1 MTMLRHIEG
10 LMFADCLKQERVKLL
25 PHPPNTDTMQPDL
38 APCDFFLFPKIK
50 KALAGKKYNRLEIY
64 LGLFRQLLIV
74 WSQEEY
80 HKSFES
86 WRKRLQTCI
95 DVEGD
100 YFEGL
105 T

>member
-1 MTMLRHIEG
+1 
-10 LMFADCLKQERVKLL
+10 
-25 PHPPNTDTMQPDL
+25 MQPDL
-38 APCDFFLFPKIK
+38 SPCDFFVFPKIK
-50 KALAGKKYNRLEIY
+50 KALAGKKYNRLEI
-64 LGLFRQLLIV
+64 LFRAVQAV
-74 WSQEEY
+74 VNSMSQEEY

-86 WRKRLQTCI
+86 WRKRLQRCI